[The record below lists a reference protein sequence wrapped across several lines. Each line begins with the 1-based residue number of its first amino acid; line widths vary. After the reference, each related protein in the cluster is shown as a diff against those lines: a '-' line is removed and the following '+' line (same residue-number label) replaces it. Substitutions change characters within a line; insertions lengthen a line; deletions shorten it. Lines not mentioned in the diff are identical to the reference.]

1 MKDYFT
7 ITDEIKNIFI
17 NFNVSNQTEEMK
29 KLNEKELYI
38 LLNACIE
45 SHSDQDPQVL
55 QNFHSQ
61 IENVNNLRDL
71 FDTGSSD
78 NETLREL
85 LKQYGPY
92 LGIPLQDKDGNDLPQ
107 PLTRNEVRELKLNN
121 ILEKK

>member
-1 MKDYFT
+1 
-7 ITDEIKNIFI
+7 
-17 NFNVSNQTEEMK
+17 
-29 KLNEKELYI
+29 
-38 LLNACIE
+38 LNACIE

-92 LGIPLQDKDGNDLPQ
+92 LSIPLQDKDGNDLPH

-121 ILEKK
+121 ILDQK

>member
-1 MKDYFT
+1 MNEYFT
-7 ITDEIKNIFI
+7 IKDEIKNIFI

-29 KLNEKELYI
+29 NLNEKELYI

-45 SHSDQDPQVL
+45 SHSDEDPQVL
-55 QNFHSQ
+55 QNFQSH
-61 IENVNNLRDL
+61 IEMCKNLRKL

-78 NETLREL
+78 NETLLEL
-85 LKQYGPY
+85 SKQYGPF
-92 LGIPLQDKDGNDLPQ
+92 LSIPLQDKDGNDLPQ